1 MDARDVPQ
9 LEAFAFFLTI
19 PDHYSSSS
27 SSYSG
32 FAQVYHL
39 FLYWTGTVRAVK
51 EHKYVQA
58 PPTSDERDCDVSPFE
73 GREGNLLSREVGKSS
88 VHCYGKTGT

>member
-1 MDARDVPQ
+1 MTENRRKRARKIDARDVPQ
-9 LEAFAFFLTI
+9 LEAFAFFLPI

-32 FAQVYHL
+32 FAQLFHL
-39 FLYWTGTVRAVK
+39 FLYWTGTERAVK

-58 PPTSDERDCDVSPFE
+58 LPASDERDCDVSPFE
-73 GREGNLLSREVGKSS
+73 GREGNLFAEGR
-88 VHCYGKTGT
+88 